1 MSDQKLFN
9 RWLVVVGAL
18 LIQLCLGAIYAWS
31 VFTPYL
37 TGKTKDPVHQFNFTS
52 TQTQIIFSV
61 GLAAFAVTMIFAGRW
76 QAKRGPQLVSVVGGL
91 VLGAGYVLGS
101 IVGTSFIGQVL
112 AIGLIGGAGIG
123 LAYVC
128 PIAVGMRW
136 FPDKKGLITGLAVA
150 GFGFGAMIWVKLAG
164 SWGQLLAKYGVIKVF
179 LIYGIVFAAV
189 VLVGSIFMK
198 YPPEGWKPKGWNPE
212 EAGTNKNN
220 HGGLEFNSR
229 QMLKTPQF
237 YALWTTFVFS
247 AMAGLMTIGIIK
259 LFGIDALQ
267 KAGYSE
273 VQASAIAGTS
283 MAVFL
288 SIANGL
294 GRIIWGTVSEKL
306 GRKQSILIMTLAQG
320 IVMLVFY
327 YMGSS
332 EMLFYLGATLIGFNF
347 GGNFSLFPTATAD
360 FFGTR
365 SVGLNYGWMFTAYGA
380 GGIIG
385 PILAGLIRDAWQNF
399 HMAFV
404 ISGVLCLAAA
414 IITFFMKPPTEVPA
428 ER

>member
-76 QAKRGPQLVSVVGGL
+76 QAKRGPQLVCVVGGL

-101 IVGTSFIGQVL
+101 FVGTSFIGQVL

-164 SWGQLLAKYGVIKVF
+164 SWGQLLAKYGVIRVF
-179 LIYGIVFAAV
+179 FIYGIVFAAV
-189 VLVGSIFMK
+189 VLVGSVFMK

-212 EAGTNKNN
+212 AAGTNKNN

-414 IITFFMKPPTEVPA
+414 VITFFMKPPTEVPA

>member
-76 QAKRGPQLVSVVGGL
+76 QAKRGPQLVCVVGGL
-91 VLGAGYVLGS
+91 VLGAGYILGS
-101 IVGTSFIGQVL
+101 FIGTSFLGQVL

-179 LIYGIVFAAV
+179 LIYGIVFAAI
-189 VLVGSIFMK
+189 VLIGSIFMK
-198 YPPEGWKPKGWNPE
+198 YPPEGWKPEGWKPAASGANGNNP
-212 EAGTNKNN
+212 
-220 HGGLEFNSR
+220 GGQEFNSR
-229 QMLKTPQF
+229 QMLRTPQF

-267 KAGYSE
+267 KAGYNE
-273 VQASAIAGTS
+273 AQASAIAGTS

-306 GRKQSILIMTLAQG
+306 GRKQSILIMTFAQG

-332 EMLFYLGATLIGFNF
+332 DMMLYLGATLIGFNF

-414 IITFFMKPPTEVPA
+414 AITFFMKPPAEVPV
-428 ER
+428 EQ

>member
-37 TGKTKDPVHQFNFTS
+37 TGKTKDPVHQFSFTS

-76 QAKRGPQLVSVVGGL
+76 QAKRGPQLVCVAGGL
-91 VLGAGYVLGS
+91 VLGAGYILGS
-101 IVGTSFIGQVL
+101 FFGASFIGQVL

-164 SWGQLLAKYGVIKVF
+164 SWGRLLAKYGVSKVF
-179 LIYGIVFAAV
+179 LIYGIMFAAI

-198 YPPEGWKPKGWNPE
+198 YPPEGWKPEGWNPSS
-212 EAGTNKNN
+212 ANN
-220 HGGLEFNSR
+220 NGNNPGGLEFSSR

-267 KAGYSE
+267 KAGYNE

-294 GRIIWGTVSEKL
+294 GRIIWGTVSEKI

-320 IVMLVFY
+320 IVMLAFY
-327 YMGSS
+327 YMGRS
-332 EMLFYLGATLIGFNF
+332 EMMLYLGAALIGFNF

-414 IITFFMKPPTEVPA
+414 GITFFVEAPTGVPV
-428 ER
+428 EE